1 MTLRVVGVSVP
12 SDGLVITVGAGF
24 ESSSWSPPELV
35 SREERYT
42 LRTLSMSEGMDY
54 ASYPSDAGL
63 MTLGSPG
70 GVDESAGISLKELIF
85 SSLKELGVPVLYVD
99 IRFGEG
105 VGLYALAVLDC
116 DARRALEYWLE
127 VVDRIREHG
136 VPLFVMWTGSVDVAP
151 EEMGAYIGRVLARM
165 NVFLA
170 TRRPIDVVRILREE
184 WGL

>member
-1 MTLRVVGVSVP
+1 MSVS
-12 SDGLVITVGAGF
+12 SDGLVITVGAGY

-35 SREERYT
+35 LEEERSM
-42 LRTLSMSEGMDY
+42 LRTLNMSKSMDY
-54 ASYPSDAGL
+54 ASYPGEAGL
-63 MTLGSPG
+63 KTLGSPG
-70 GVDESAGISLKELIF
+70 GVDEPAEVSLKELIF

-127 VVDRIREHG
+127 VVDGVRKHG